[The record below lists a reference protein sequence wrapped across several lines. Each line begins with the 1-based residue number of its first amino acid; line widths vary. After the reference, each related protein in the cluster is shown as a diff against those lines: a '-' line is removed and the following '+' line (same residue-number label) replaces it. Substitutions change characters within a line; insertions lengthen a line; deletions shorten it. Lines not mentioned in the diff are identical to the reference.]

1 MAGVAISLSPIDP
14 IKALFRSA
22 VVNCVIVVSVTV
34 MMMLI
39 TSNSKIMRQLVVT
52 SASRAIGWLATAI
65 MAAAYVGMG
74 VTTVI

>member
-1 MAGVAISLSPIDP
+1 
-14 IKALFRSA
+14 
-22 VVNCVIVVSVTV
+22 VSVTV

-52 SASRAIGWLATAI
+52 SARRAIGRLATAI
-65 MAAAYVGMG
+65 MAAAVVGMG